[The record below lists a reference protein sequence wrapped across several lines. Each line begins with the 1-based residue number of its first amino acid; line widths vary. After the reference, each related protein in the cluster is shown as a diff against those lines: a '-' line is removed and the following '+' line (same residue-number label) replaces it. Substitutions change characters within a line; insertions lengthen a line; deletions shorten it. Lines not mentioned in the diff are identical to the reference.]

1 MNWRCFIDWGGFVK
15 VVFSYLK
22 PYKWFAL
29 IALGLMLLELV
40 AELAQPII
48 IAKIIDEGI
57 VLKDFHVIFLWGGML
72 IGIASLAFLC
82 GIVNTYF
89 AAHAAQSFA
98 LDLRNALFRKIQSF
112 SMTTFLKYPTSS
124 LITRLTN
131 DVQQVQ
137 SILFMS
143 LRIMIRAPLAV
154 VLSLVMVFFV
164 NAKMAMILMIGTPF
178 LAIFL
183 YIIVKNGS
191 LLFGQ
196 VQRRMD
202 RVNRALQ
209 ESLQGIYLVKA
220 YMRNAY
226 ETEKFNRI
234 AEDLKLDTMKALRMM
249 ELMMPIMSIV
259 LNVSLLLA
267 IWYGAREVSMNEAQ
281 VGELVAVVNYALRI
295 TGYFGM
301 FAFILNG
308 FTRAKAS
315 SERMAEILVMEEG
328 LEEEKSGT
336 ETPKEEFGTVRF
348 KGVSFKYPNTKKL
361 VLQDISFEVKQG
373 EKLAIMGTTGSG
385 KTTLLNLIPRFYEP
399 IKGEIV
405 VNGRNISDW
414 SLKDLRNM
422 IGYVPQKA
430 LLFTGSIENNVKWGK
445 RMAKHSEVVAATTK
459 AQIHDTILNFPE
471 QYKTRVGQKG
481 VNLSGGQK
489 QRLSIAR
496 AIIRKPQI
504 LILDDSTS
512 ALDVKTEAALWD
524 ALKDT
529 EATMLV
535 VTQKIHTAKGADRI
549 VLLDEGKI
557 VAIGTHEELMKS
569 SKLYQQIASTQEEQV
584 GDE

>member
-1 MNWRCFIDWGGFVK
+1 MK
-15 VVFSYLK
+15 VVLSYLK

-57 VLKDFHVIFLWGGML
+57 VLKDFHVIFLWGCML

-249 ELMMPIMSIV
+249 ELMMPIMSFV

-445 RMAKHSEVVAATTK
+445 RTAKHSEVVAATTK

>member
-1 MNWRCFIDWGGFVK
+1 
-15 VVFSYLK
+15 
-22 PYKWFAL
+22 
-29 IALGLMLLELV
+29 MLLELV

-209 ESLQGIYLVKA
+209 ESLQAIYLVKA

-249 ELMMPIMSIV
+249 ELMMPIKSIV

-361 VLQDISFEVKQG
+361 VLQDISFEVMQG

>member
-1 MNWRCFIDWGGFVK
+1 MK
-15 VVFSYLK
+15 VVLSYLK

-57 VLKDFHVIFLWGGML
+57 VLKDFHVIFLWGCML

-89 AAHAAQSFA
+89 GAHAAQSFA

-178 LAIFL
+178 LTIFL

-249 ELMMPIMSIV
+249 ELMMPIMSFV

-385 KTTLLNLIPRFYEP
+385 KTTLLSLIPRFYEP
-399 IKGEIV
+399 SKGEIV

-445 RMAKHSEVVAATTK
+445 RMAEHREVVVATTK

-512 ALDVKTEAALWD
+512 ALDVKTEGALWD

>member
-1 MNWRCFIDWGGFVK
+1 MK
-15 VVFSYLK
+15 VVLSYLK

-249 ELMMPIMSIV
+249 ELMMPIMSFV

-328 LEEEKSGT
+328 LEVEKSGT

-373 EKLAIMGTTGSG
+373 EILAIMGTTGSG

-445 RMAKHSEVVAATTK
+445 RTAKHSEVVAATTK

>member
-1 MNWRCFIDWGGFVK
+1 VK
-15 VVFSYLK
+15 VVLSYLK

-57 VLKDFHVIFLWGGML
+57 VLKDFHVIFLWGCML

-209 ESLQGIYLVKA
+209 ESLQAIYLVKA

-249 ELMMPIMSIV
+249 ELMMPIMSFV

-385 KTTLLNLIPRFYEP
+385 KTTLLSLIPRFYEP
-399 IKGEIV
+399 SKGEIV

-445 RMAKHSEVVAATTK
+445 RMAEHREVVAATTK

>member
-1 MNWRCFIDWGGFVK
+1 MK
-15 VVFSYLK
+15 VVLSYLK

>member
-1 MNWRCFIDWGGFVK
+1 
-15 VVFSYLK
+15 
-22 PYKWFAL
+22 
-29 IALGLMLLELV
+29 MLLELV

-209 ESLQGIYLVKA
+209 ESLQAIYLVKA

-361 VLQDISFEVKQG
+361 VLQDISFEVMQG

>member
-1 MNWRCFIDWGGFVK
+1 MK
-15 VVFSYLK
+15 VVLSYLK

-209 ESLQGIYLVKA
+209 ESLQAIYLVKA

-361 VLQDISFEVKQG
+361 VLQDISFEVMQG